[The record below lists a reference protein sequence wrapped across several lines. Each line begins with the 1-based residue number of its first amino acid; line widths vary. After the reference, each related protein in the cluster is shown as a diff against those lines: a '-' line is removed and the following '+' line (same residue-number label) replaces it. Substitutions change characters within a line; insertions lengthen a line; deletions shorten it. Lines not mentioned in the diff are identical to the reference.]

1 MSDSRY
7 RITERVAAGGM
18 AEVFRGV
25 AESIQGFR
33 KNVAIK
39 RVLPALTKNK
49 KFVAMFLDEA
59 RLSLH
64 LQHANIVQVFDIG
77 HTDETYFI
85 VMEYVEGVDLKRLL
99 EWRRKIGRPLT
110 IGQTVYSIMEVCKG
124 LSYAHEAV
132 HPETGRP
139 LGIVH
144 RDVSP
149 PNVLLSRNGEIK
161 VTDFGLA
168 KAAVQ
173 VETTDPG
180 VVKGKMSYLSP
191 EAARGAEVDRRADIF
206 AVGILL
212 YEMLTGKRL
221 FYGETDYQTVEL
233 VRAAKIPPIG
243 AQNPEVEPELEEVVR
258 KALARRPDDRF
269 QSATDLQDA
278 LAQYLFSRG
287 LKMIQRDI
295 SELVRAC
302 SEEQPAVAPVPV
314 KKPRGN
320 VIDTMLQDEIE
331 SFTSVEFEEQRTT
344 ITPPPETMPAP
355 LPGMGVS
362 PEDFVDP
369 RGWADE
375 TARAN
380 LRAAQAQAARTGQP
394 GQPPRSPTGAQPRTT
409 TGGQPI
415 PPARGTGAQPAGAPA
430 AGTGR
435 ALTGAQPGVPAG
447 ATGRSLTG
455 AQPGV
460 PPTPGGP
467 GGPPRLPTGAQPGVP
482 AQGGPGRPQ
491 PTGAQAV
498 PPQLRPGG
506 AAVPPPS
513 PWPGIPGAPVGQPA
527 APLSL
532 SSAGQPPG
540 LAPAASGS
548 PPAPG
553 NPIAALLAGM
563 FGGKSKPDLAG
574 FKPTPA
580 PERLADVLEPRGL
593 HARRLS
599 KRLFIGVI
607 AGALAFGALVA
618 WLVSR

>member
-1 MSDSRY
+1 MTSPDSRY

-77 HTDETYFI
+77 HADETYFI
-85 VMEYVEGVDLKRLL
+85 VMEFVEGIDLKRLL
-99 EWRRKIGRPLT
+99 EWRRRIGRPLT
-110 IGQTVYSIMEVCKG
+110 IGQTVYIIMEAAKG
-124 LSYAHEAV
+124 LACAHEAA

-161 VTDFGLA
+161 LTDFGLA

-191 EAARGAEVDRRADIF
+191 EAARGEEVDRRADIF

-243 AQNPEVEPELEEVVR
+243 PQNPEVEPELEEIVR
-258 KALARRPDDRF
+258 KSLARRPDDRF

-278 LAQYLFSRG
+278 LAHYLFSRG

-295 SELVRAC
+295 ADLVRSC
-302 SEEQPAVAPVPV
+302 IEETTVSGAAR
-314 KKPRGN
+314 KPKAN
-320 VIDTMLQDEIE
+320 IIDTLLQDEIQ
-331 SFTSVEFEEQRTT
+331 SFTSVEFGGEKFDEAGAT
-344 ITPPPETMPAP
+344 IATNSP
-355 LPGMGVS
+355 LAVPGMPSG
-362 PEDFVDP
+362 DYIDP
-369 RGWADE
+369 RGWADD
-375 TARAN
+375 TDQHRRR
-380 LRAAQAQAARTGQP
+380 LLQQATSRKPTGDVRVKQP
-394 GQPPRSPTGAQPRTT
+394 SSEGQRVPAPPTGAP
-409 TGGQPI
+409 PP
-415 PPARGTGAQPAGAPA
+415 PPA
-430 AGTGR
+430 
-435 ALTGAQPGVPAG
+435 
-447 ATGRSLTG
+447 
-455 AQPGV
+455 
-460 PPTPGGP
+460 
-467 GGPPRLPTGAQPGVP
+467 
-482 AQGGPGRPQ
+482 
-491 PTGAQAV
+491 
-498 PPQLRPGG
+498 
-506 AAVPPPS
+506 AAVPPR
-513 PWPGIPGAPVGQPA
+513 
-527 APLSL
+527 
-532 SSAGQPPG
+532 
-540 LAPAASGS
+540 
-548 PPAPG
+548 PPAIPARQPSRP
-553 NPIAALLAGM
+553 NAAVASQPTKVGYQQVNEPR
-563 FGGKSKPDLAG
+563 FH
-574 FKPTPA
+574 PTP
-580 PERLADVLEPRGL
+580 PPDQLVQVLEPGGQVI
-593 HARRLS
+593 RRMP
-599 KRLFIGVI
+599 KGVIIGV
-607 AGALAFGALVA
+607 LVGALVIGAAFAA
-618 WLVSR
+618 WLVRG